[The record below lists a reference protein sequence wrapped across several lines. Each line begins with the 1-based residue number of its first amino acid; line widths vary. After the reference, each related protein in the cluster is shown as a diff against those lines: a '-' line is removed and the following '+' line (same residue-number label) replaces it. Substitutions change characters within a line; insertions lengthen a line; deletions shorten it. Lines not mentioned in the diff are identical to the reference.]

1 MTEEVSDE
9 MRYEALYESIRN
21 GNHNEV
27 KTFFQ
32 NEGEHSLNWLTS
44 CSWPPLL
51 EAAAHGQTDILWDLI
66 HEYGYDANDSFELE
80 SHCEEIYGSGK
91 DRQEEH
97 SLCRGTALTLALEF
111 GHWPTAALLI
121 SEGADVN
128 AMFYGESAQTYNSFG
143 YELFTDEGPCLYLAL
158 RNNAPNRII
167 QLMQANGLDVDE
179 AWGDYDKK
187 DTLLGLA
194 IRDKKPELVSKL
206 LELGADPNQTVRTP
220 HECHLHTLC
229 YIIHRYVRSQPVWLE
244 IIRLLIDHGA
254 DNDYEADN
262 DNEDCGYDSVYKEAL
277 AHGDDSLI
285 VCLGLVDRVVK
296 ELTELKMRPP
306 ETQLEVEDLPIEF
319 REFLAPSTANA
330 IGQVENSLHA
340 SRRIASFP
348 VNTFYH
354 FEAKATSLIYLLQN
368 SLKSFGSILLIVDN
382 HSDAENWLSFMNF
395 FNGKQIEQQTQLGK
409 SPYENER
416 NVSRENVGPLTLDHL
431 THELMDVATIDITNN
446 LIKSELI
453 DNRHFDFVFVDTT
466 AKDLLYIHMSVL
478 SELDPDMIVF
488 M

>member
-32 NEGEHSLNWLTS
+32 NEGEHSLNWLIS

-167 QLMQANGLDVDE
+167 QLMQANGLDADE
-179 AWGDYDKK
+179 AWGDYDEK

-229 YIIHRYVRSQPVWLE
+229 FITHHYISSDPVWLE
-244 IIRLLIDHGA
+244 IISLLLEHGA
-254 DNDYEADN
+254 DNDYESD
-262 DNEDCGYDSVYKEAL
+262 DDDYDGVYKSAIS
-277 AHGDDSLI
+277 HGDAALI
-285 VCLGLVDRVVK
+285 NSLGLMERVVS
-296 ELTELKMRPP
+296 ELKEAKQIKAKQEARRHDFNDSHPELVINLWAVFDIATGVVYSLLGRTYNVRGSDEEKLAFLHSVAATDYVNAVRQPLNPSFVIVQPDGHEMRGATFINAINDPHSG
-306 ETQLEVEDLPIEF
+306 VFEDL
-319 REFLAPSTANA
+319 
-330 IGQVENSLHA
+330 
-340 SRRIASFP
+340 
-348 VNTFYH
+348 
-354 FEAKATSLIYLLQN
+354 
-368 SLKSFGSILLIVDN
+368 
-382 HSDAENWLSFMNF
+382 
-395 FNGKQIEQQTQLGK
+395 
-409 SPYENER
+409 
-416 NVSRENVGPLTLDHL
+416 
-431 THELMDVATIDITNN
+431 
-446 LIKSELI
+446 
-453 DNRHFDFVFVDTT
+453 FDFLESSLPKQPIFSAEGV
-466 AKDLLYIHMSVL
+466 
-478 SELDPDMIVF
+478 SEAPQYLPADPLCVKTILCETETGEIRPMITDEDREWAAQYARNF
-488 M
+488 S